1 MHKLNEEKG
10 KGGKGRSRGQEIW
23 IERPAFPRFDGN
35 QENWMAFRRVFK
47 ETQKNLELRPV
58 LKMAEEAKRLTTG
71 VKEPVEAW
79 RLRDKRYR
87 DRHIVILLAKHKLQS
102 VRDPCMIR
110 RKP

>member
-1 MHKLNEEKG
+1 
-10 KGGKGRSRGQEIW
+10 
-23 IERPAFPRFDGN
+23 
-35 QENWMAFRRVFK
+35 
-47 ETQKNLELRPV
+47 
-58 LKMAEEAKRLTTG
+58 MAEEAKRLTTG